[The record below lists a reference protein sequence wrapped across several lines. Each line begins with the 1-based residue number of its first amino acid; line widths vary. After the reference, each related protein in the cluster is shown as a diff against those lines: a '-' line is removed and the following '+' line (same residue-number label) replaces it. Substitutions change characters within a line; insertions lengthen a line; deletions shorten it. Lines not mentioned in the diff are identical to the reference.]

1 MVVEKIPHTV
11 ESKEI
16 RFRGKPFEAHA
27 DVAFLA
33 ECLEGFW
40 GHRSIFK
47 GLKVMQR

>member
-11 ESKEI
+11 ESKAI
-16 RFRGKPFEAHA
+16 RFWGRRFEAHT
-27 DVAFLA
+27 DVAILA